1 MPWALNIQ
9 IWLCFERCTSAT
21 PWSLKNLDNL
31 IEDCLG
37 IFTLTL
43 WWSSTAPSWTPSGH
57 GTLKPASMRRC
68 TVPCTWQTEEKN
80 GEHFRHENQK
90 SDTVLLYFSE
100 GGNGRIRVLCC
111 GGKQSNLDLS
121 WNVGKNSSCCACRIL
136 SKTAMPL
143 MDVSFMQQSVGGS
156 AMNFGGELPSF
167 SLTKVSGFY
176 FVFSICWLPFASL
189 LLVSCCFPLGVLLS
203 AAQYTMVQC
212 GKSCYLHRRDAVTRI
227 GGKQWTGGKHKIR
240 NPNPAWKCKRVMH
253 HKICPSQ
260 KFGSKTLLPKA
271 ACLDNQTF
279 FANHFSWKHEISA
292 HFHLISLSFSS
303 EDQELFPP
311 KKTRWLQGFLRS
323 IPMLPQNTIS
333 SSFYQDKTFFTS
345 VHISTHNIT
354 SYGRATSQFWVRLA
368 VLMEE
373 VQRHVPLGLVQR
385 RAAKQMT
392 CSEQDL
398 PSKTQVG
405 CWFEGS
411 IKTEYGR

>member
-1 MPWALNIQ
+1 
-9 IWLCFERCTSAT
+9 
-21 PWSLKNLDNL
+21 
-31 IEDCLG
+31 
-37 IFTLTL
+37 
-43 WWSSTAPSWTPSGH
+43 
-57 GTLKPASMRRC
+57 
-68 TVPCTWQTEEKN
+68 
-80 GEHFRHENQK
+80 
-90 SDTVLLYFSE
+90 
-100 GGNGRIRVLCC
+100 
-111 GGKQSNLDLS
+111 
-121 WNVGKNSSCCACRIL
+121 
-136 SKTAMPL
+136 

-398 PSKTQVG
+398 PSKTQVR

-411 IKTEYGR
+411 IKTSMVGSLTSHPVWTITSRPACSKHDGLLHLANLAWFPINSLCFHKMQFIRRTNSSIDSSIPSIAQSWPTRPTKPPSSWGCGFHRCGTTKISMFFLHIHMFHWTCVVTIRKFNHSNVRLGVYLSCWYILT